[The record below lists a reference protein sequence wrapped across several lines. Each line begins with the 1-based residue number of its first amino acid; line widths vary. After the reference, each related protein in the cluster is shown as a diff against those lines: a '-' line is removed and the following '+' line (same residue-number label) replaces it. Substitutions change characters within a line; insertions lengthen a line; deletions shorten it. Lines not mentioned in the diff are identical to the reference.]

1 MVLQDFKVAGGWIQ
15 MNWSMSTKAS
25 WAHLIKGTRKMKGY
39 YDNMVVMTGSRG
51 GGGVKVD
58 INNDIAEAQ
67 MLVIQGQSN
76 ILNGPLM
83 ITFTNGSET
92 VAVAFPSTLDTGMDY
107 ESLSKNFGSYM
118 DSYEL
123 MMYIK

>member
-15 MNWSMSTKAS
+15 MNWNMSTKS
-25 WAHLIKGTRKMKGY
+25 DWSHLIKGTRKMKGY
-39 YDNMVVMTGSRG
+39 YDNLVVMTGSRG
-51 GGGVKVD
+51 GGGQKVD
-58 INNDIAEAQ
+58 INGDVPEAQ
-67 MLVIQGQSN
+67 MLVVQGQSK
-76 ILNGPLM
+76 ILKGPLM
-83 ITFTNGSET
+83 VTFTTGSEV
-92 VAVAFPSTLDTGMDY
+92 VAVAFPSNLDVAIDY